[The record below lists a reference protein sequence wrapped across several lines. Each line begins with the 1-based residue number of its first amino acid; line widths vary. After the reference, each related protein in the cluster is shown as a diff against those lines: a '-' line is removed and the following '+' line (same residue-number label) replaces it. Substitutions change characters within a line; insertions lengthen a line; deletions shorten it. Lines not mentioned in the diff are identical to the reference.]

1 MNHDTQNRR
10 VLLALATVLLLALG
24 VVLAACGDDDEESGA
39 QSGTTT
45 RQAAGNAFDRAFVAE
60 MIPHHESAV
69 EMAGIADDR
78 ARSTFVRELAT
89 EITRTQTEEIGT
101 LRAIDRRLAAAGVER
116 GDMGMDMTQMG
127 MDSDMGALASADPFD
142 RAFVD
147 EMVPHHRGAVMM
159 ARMQLQRGQDPELRR
174 LAEAIITAQEREIRE
189 MNAFREERYGGPV
202 PESGAG
208 MHGGHSG

>member
-39 QSGTTT
+39 QSGTATS
-45 RQAAGNAFDRAFVAE
+45 QAAGNAFDRAFVAE

-78 ARSTFVRELAT
+78 ARSTFVRELAA